1 MKIVDNIAALR
12 VHTQLTRTNNSIAT
26 STLRLSSGFRINNA
40 GDDPAGMAIS
50 IHMRNQ
56 IEAMNMADRNV
67 LDGTSMLQTADAALQ
82 DTHNMLQRIRELAV
96 QAANDTNMDRDR
108 WNIQEEVNSLVA
120 ELEDITRKVEF
131 NNIRLL
137 NGEVHNLRVQ
147 AGGRQHQSI
156 AVSLPPFRPW
166 DMGLANHPDPLH
178 PNFHTDWSDAIT
190 AWNAQPGLEP
200 LLIIDAA
207 NLTPEELEFIHVT
220 SPGMANLAISVLDD
234 AINQVARDRAHIGG
248 MLNRFEYTSSGLQS
262 ASLATSQSLSRV
274 RDTDMAYEMMHLS
287 KNNILNQAGMAIMA
301 QANAR
306 PQQIL
311 QLLG

>member
-12 VHTQLTRTNNSIAT
+12 VHTQLTRTNNAIAT
-26 STLRLSSGFRINNA
+26 STLRLSSGFRINSA

-50 IHMRNQ
+50 LHMRNQ

-67 LDGTSMLQTADAALQ
+67 LDGTSMLETADAALQ
-82 DTHNMLQRIRELAV
+82 DVHNMLQRIRELAV
-96 QAANDTNMDRDR
+96 QAVNDTYGERDR
-108 WNIQEEVNSLVA
+108 LNIQEEVNSLIA

-137 NGEVHNLRVQ
+137 NGEVQNLRVQ

-156 AVSLPPFRPW
+156 AVSLPAFRPW
-166 DMGLANHPDPLH
+166 DMALANHPDPLH
-178 PNFHTDWSDAIT
+178 PDFHTDWEDAINN
-190 AWNAQPGLEP
+190 WNAQPGLIPE
-200 LLIIDAA
+200 LIIDVAS
-207 NLTPEELEFIHVT
+207 LTPEELDHVHVT
-220 SPGMANLAISVLDD
+220 NQGLASLTIQMLDG
-234 AINQVARDRAHIGG
+234 AINQVSRDRAHIGG
-248 MLNRFEYTSSGLQS
+248 MLNRFEYTSSSLRS
-262 ASLATSQSLSRV
+262 SVLATQQSLSRV
-274 RDTDMAYEMMHLS
+274 RDTDMAYEMMELS

-306 PQQIL
+306 PQQML

>member
-26 STLRLSSGFRINNA
+26 STLRLSSGFRINSA

-50 IHMRNQ
+50 LHMRNQ

-67 LDGTSMLQTADAALQ
+67 LDGTSMLETADAALQ
-82 DTHNMLQRIRELAV
+82 DVHNMLQRIRELAV
-96 QAANDTNMDRDR
+96 QAANDTYGERDR
-108 WNIQEEVNSLVA
+108 LNIQEEVNSLIA

-137 NGEVHNLRVQ
+137 NGEVQNLRVQ

-166 DMGLANHPDPLH
+166 DMALQNHPDGLH
-178 PNFHTDWSDAIT
+178 IDWEDAIND
-190 AWNAQPGLEP
+190 WNAQPGLNP
-200 LLIIDAA
+200 SLVIDVA
-207 NLTPEELEFIHVT
+207 NLTPEELDHVHVT
-220 SPGMANLAISVLDD
+220 SQGLASLTIQMLDG
-234 AINQVARDRAHIGG
+234 AINQVSRDRAHIGG

-262 ASLATSQSLSRV
+262 SVLATQQSLSRV
-274 RDTDMAYEMMHLS
+274 RDTDMAYEMMQLS

-306 PQQIL
+306 PQQML